1 MNSPW
6 LCCLYI
12 YCSVGDEVQ
21 GLSPPDYIPN
31 SRYFFCLYDV
41 RAIWSHPRG
50 GNVWV
55 WAKWW
60 CFPILISLLLSS
72 FSWIRTSTASSLGSS
87 TGSTGS
93 RLMWILSP
101 LLHPCH
107 LMGSSLWMDQGN
119 RPLALSVPFPSPAK
133 RSLLSLQPLRSRLPF
148 SHCIF

>member
-6 LCCLYI
+6 LCYLYI
-12 YCSVGDEVQ
+12 YCSVGRWSSGPFTTRLYPQLQIFLLSLWCQ
-21 GLSPPDYIPN
+21 GHLVSPEGRECLS
-31 SRYFFCLYDV
+31 SGQV
-41 RAIWSHPRG
+41 M
-50 GNVWV
+50 V
-55 WAKWW
+55 
-60 CFPILISLLLSS
+60 FPILISLLLSS
-72 FSWIRTSTASSLGSS
+72 FSWIRTSMASSLGSS

-119 RPLALSVPFPSPAK
+119 RPLALSVPFPSLAK
-133 RSLLSLQPLRSRLPF
+133 RSLLSLQPQRSRLPF